1 MDKQKFL
8 TEVEARLTELFSAS
22 KRSQKLPA
30 FVKHRCEGFMHAGVF
45 MGLVTND
52 ELQALME
59 RIHLD
64 ICGKTIEQTKQ
75 DKAHIWNEEVTDYS
89 LYDAPPKTRS
99 MIKTKPQPHTAPTPA
114 QYLSPLLPE

>member
-22 KRSQKLPA
+22 QRSQKLPA

-52 ELQALME
+52 ELQVLME
-59 RIHLD
+59 QVHLD
-64 ICGKTIEQTKQ
+64 IFGKTIEQAKE
-75 DKAHIWNEEVTDYS
+75 DKAHIWQDEVTDYS
-89 LYDAPPKTRS
+89 
-99 MIKTKPQPHTAPTPA
+99 
-114 QYLSPLLPE
+114 QYETSPFIRAKEKEQQIG